1 MPLIIMSIFQGNLTK
16 NFQNR
21 DFLDSQKPEIL
32 HLKHLIL
39 KAARLAF
46 HYTLEARL
54 VYYDEI
60 GDYAEFLKEIT
71 EYDRDWYFGSEEYLW
86 NAAIMKNLPKL

>member
-1 MPLIIMSIFQGNLTK
+1 MPLTILGLFQGTITK

-21 DFLDSQKPEIL
+21 DFLESSKPEIL
-32 HLKHLIL
+32 QLKHLIL

-60 GDYAEFLKEIT
+60 GDYAEF
-71 EYDRDWYFGSEEYLW
+71 
-86 NAAIMKNLPKL
+86 